1 MKVIWITGLSGSGK
15 STVGKKVTE
24 VLRKNGE
31 KVIYLD
37 GDELRNIFKTNNLN
51 INNYSRE
58 RRLELAMQYSYLCRL
73 IVEQKITVVIAT
85 ISMFKEIY
93 SWNKKNLP
101 GYFEVYLKVPFD
113 ELRRRDPKQIYKKF
127 DDGELSNVAGLDL
140 EIDEPLNADLI
151 LNFKEQVT
159 SDQLADK
166 ILLKLTKEIH
176 EN

>member
-1 MKVIWITGLSGSGK
+1 
-15 STVGKKVTE
+15 
-24 VLRKNGE
+24 
-31 KVIYLD
+31 
-37 GDELRNIFKTNNLN
+37 
-51 INNYSRE
+51 
-58 RRLELAMQYSYLCRL
+58 MQYSYLCRL
-73 IVEQKITVVIAT
+73 IVEQKITVVIST

-93 SWNKKNLP
+93 SWNKKTC

-166 ILLKLTKEIH
+166 IFLKLTER
-176 EN
+176 NT

>member
-1 MKVIWITGLSGSGK
+1 MLLKYISLNYGGK
-15 STVGKKVTE
+15 NIIEALNKNYESYMDNGFVGFWKINCRKKVTE

-93 SWNKKNLP
+93 SWKKKTCPDILKYILKFHLMSYDEEIQNKYIKNLMM
-101 GYFEVYLKVPFD
+101 V
-113 ELRRRDPKQIYKKF
+113 
-127 DDGELSNVAGLDL
+127 N
-140 EIDEPLNADLI
+140 
-151 LNFKEQVT
+151 
-159 SDQLADK
+159 
-166 ILLKLTKEIH
+166 
-176 EN
+176 